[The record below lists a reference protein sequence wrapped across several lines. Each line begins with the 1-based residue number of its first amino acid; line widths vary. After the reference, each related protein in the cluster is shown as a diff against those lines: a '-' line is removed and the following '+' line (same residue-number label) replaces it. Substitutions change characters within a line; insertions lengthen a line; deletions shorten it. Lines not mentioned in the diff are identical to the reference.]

1 VATGPTRVGY
11 ERTSEGENMIFADRF
26 DAGKRLA
33 EALGTVSEN
42 AIILS
47 IPRGGVVV
55 ARAMA
60 DVLHVPMDVIVV
72 RKLGAPNNPE
82 LALGAIGPDGHVTI
96 DEEVS
101 HVLGQLPPGYI
112 ERESARQMTEVE
124 RRMKLYRG
132 DRPFP
137 DVDRRPCIL
146 VDDGI
151 ATGSTARAALR
162 WLRARGASRLVLA
175 VPVAPARTVTEL
187 ESEADHVVCLSAP
200 VMFMAVGQW
209 YDRFEQVE
217 DDEVVAALAAARRP
231 T

>member
-1 VATGPTRVGY
+1 M
-11 ERTSEGENMIFADRF
+11 MIFNDRF

-33 EALGTVSEN
+33 DAIETLPDN
-42 AIILS
+42 AIILA

-60 DVLHVPMDVIVV
+60 DALRVPMDVIVV

-82 LALGAIGPDGHVTI
+82 LALGAVGPDGNVTI

-101 HVLGQLPPGYI
+101 HLLGDLPRDYI
-112 ERESARQMTEVE
+112 DRESARQMAEIE
-124 RRMKLYRG
+124 RRMKIYRG

-137 DVDRRPCIL
+137 DVGGRAVIL

-162 WLRARGASRLVLA
+162 WLRAHGASPLILA

-187 ESEADHVVCLSAP
+187 QAEADRVVCLSAP
-200 VMFMAVGQW
+200 VLFMAVGQW

-217 DDEVVAALAAARRP
+217 DDEVVAALKAG
-231 T
+231 TT